1 MRGLGAAPNEA
12 EMPMPETAAANPL
25 PMRGRARAGRLVAV
39 FFAFLIP
46 ALIAVLGVPPGLA
59 APTEGTWDDGLAG
72 RLLVASE
79 KMSDPR
85 FQKTVIYMIEH
96 DRDGAMGLIVNVPM
110 GRVPAAKLF
119 DRLGL
124 DGDGIEGEIEVYFG
138 GPVDPERGFL
148 LHSTDVLLEGSV
160 RVDERVALT
169 AHPEMLLAIAR
180 GDGPAQSVFTLGYA
194 GWGPGQLESE
204 LARDGW
210 FVIPADL
217 SLVFAPDP
225 AKTWERAAARR
236 GFDL

>member
-1 MRGLGAAPNEA
+1 
-12 EMPMPETAAANPL
+12 MPETSAAKP
-25 PMRGRARAGRLVAV
+25 PPTPGGARAGRRVA
-39 FFAFLIP
+39 
-46 ALIAVLGVPPGLA
+46 ALFAVLATVLATALWAPPGLA
-59 APTEGTWDDGLAG
+59 APTEGTWDDSLAG

-79 KMSDPR
+79 KMGDPR

-96 DRDGAMGLIVNVPM
+96 SRDGAMGLIVNVPM
-110 GRVPAAKLF
+110 GAVPAAKLF
-119 DRLGL
+119 NRLGL
-124 DGDGIEGEIEVYFG
+124 DGDGVEGEIEVYFG

-169 AHPEMLLAIAR
+169 ARPEMLLAIAR

-194 GWGPGQLESE
+194 GWGPSQLESE
-204 LARDGW
+204 LARDDW
-210 FVIPADL
+210 FVIPADM

-225 AKTWERAAARR
+225 AKSWERAAARR